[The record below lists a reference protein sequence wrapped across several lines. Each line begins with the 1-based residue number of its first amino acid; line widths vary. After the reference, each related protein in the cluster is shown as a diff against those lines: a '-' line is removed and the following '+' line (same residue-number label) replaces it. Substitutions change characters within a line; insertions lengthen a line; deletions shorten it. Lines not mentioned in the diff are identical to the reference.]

1 MKRFIQLLFLVALSM
16 YNAIQTVTGGAT
28 LKKLAPSGVINQ
40 GILGGF
46 SGKVGPVVGGKW
58 KDIDYMR
65 SYVIPANP
73 NSTAQQAVRA
83 KFAALVALARQILA
97 GTLQI
102 FWDPFYS
109 NMSGFNAWISQNYAN
124 ASAAGV
130 IDETAIMMKGT
141 LQGVEDLAATYDNAN
156 GDVDATWTDNT
167 GVGDALGTDKFSM
180 IVLDETGQI
189 LHQEYGIATRAD
201 EAFTGSIPSGLTAT
215 AVIAFGFF
223 IQGAG
228 AELSVSDSTSAICT
242 AA

>member
-1 MKRFIQLLFLVALSM
+1 MKRFIQLLFLVALSL

-83 KFAALVALARQILA
+83 KFAALVALARQILS
-97 GTLQI
+97 GTLQS
-102 FWDPFYS
+102 FWDPFYT

-124 ASAAGV
+124 ASSAGV

-141 LQGVEDLAATYDNAN
+141 LTGVEDMAATYDNAT
-156 GDVDATWTDNT
+156 GDVDATWTDNS
-167 GVGDALGTDKFSM
+167 GVGNALGTDTFSM
-180 IVLDETGQI
+180 IVLDASGQI
-189 LHQEYGIATRAD
+189 LHQEYGASTRAD
-201 EAFTGSIPSGLTAT
+201 EAFTGSIPTGLTA
-215 AVIAFGFF
+215 ANVIAFGFF
-223 IQGAG
+223 LRGTG
-228 AELSVSDSTSAICT
+228 SELTVTDSASAICT

>member
-73 NSTAQQAVRA
+73 NTTAQQAVRA
-83 KFAALVALARQILA
+83 RFAACVAYARTLLATIL
-97 GTLQI
+97 QP

-109 NMSGFNAWISQNYAN
+109 DQSGFNAWISQNY
-124 ASAAGV
+124 SLLDGSDV
-130 IDETAIMMKGT
+130 IDQTAIISKGT
-141 LQGVEDLAATYDNAN
+141 LE
-156 GDVDATWTDNT
+156 
-167 GVGDALGTDKFSM
+167 GDAITQAEYDTATGAFDSEWAANIFGNGETDDNVGFVIIDKSTGKAFYNVGVNTRNDGGADFS
-180 IVLDETGQI
+180 IDT
-189 LHQEYGIATRAD
+189 
-201 EAFTGSIPSGLTAT
+201 GLTAT
-215 AVIAFGFF
+215 NLMCFLFF
-223 IQGAG
+223 YRGTG
-228 AELSVSDSTSAICT
+228 SELIVSDSDGVVAT

>member
-73 NSTAQQAVRA
+73 NTTDQQAVRA
-83 KFAALVALARQILA
+83 KFAALVATGRALLATIL
-97 GTLQI
+97 QP

-109 NMSGFNAWISQNYAN
+109 NMSGFNAWISQNYAL
-124 ASAAGV
+124 SDSDGV
-130 IDETAIMMKGT
+130 IDRTAVMSKGT
-141 LQGVEDLAATYDNAN
+141 LETAAIISAVKSGTDLDIDWDASPDGNGLDTDLIVAMAFDVTTGILYTSVGVQSRSDGSVTLTIPTGTLVAN
-156 GDVDATWTDNT
+156 IFAYTFAYR
-167 GVGDALGTDKFSM
+167 GVGS
-180 IVLDETGQI
+180 
-189 LHQEYGIATRAD
+189 
-201 EAFTGSIPSGLTAT
+201 
-215 AVIAFGFF
+215 
-223 IQGAG
+223 
-228 AELSVSDSTSAICT
+228 ELVVSDSTGANVTGS
-242 AA
+242 